1 MADASAAS
9 EIESPGASRG
19 FSPSGP
25 GTWAGLRLDRPRL
38 MGIVNVT
45 PDSFSDGGQFA
56 ESSAAIEHGL
66 RLVEEGADIIDVG
79 GESTRPGADPVP
91 VAEEID
97 RTIPVVAAL
106 AKAGALVSIDTRH
119 PGTMIAAI
127 DAGAGIV
134 NDVTALTGDPDS
146 ADVVAR
152 RRVPVVL
159 MHMRGE
165 PRTMQARPHYDDA
178 VTDIRTYLAGR
189 LAHCVKAGIAED
201 AVALDPGIGFGKTV
215 AHNLELL
222 RGLPALAALGRP
234 LLVGASRKSFI
245 GRLGGDAPATN
256 RLGGSLAAALFA
268 AANGARLLRVHDV
281 AATRQALAIWQALD
295 A

>member
-1 MADASAAS
+1 
-9 EIESPGASRG
+9 
-19 FSPSGP
+19 
-25 GTWAGLRLDRPRL
+25 

-56 ESSAAIEHGL
+56 ETSAAIEHGL

-79 GESTRPGADPVP
+79 GESTRPGAQPVS

-119 PGTMIAAI
+119 ARTMATAI
-127 DAGAGIV
+127 DAGATIV

-146 ADVVAR
+146 LNLVAR
-152 RRVPVVL
+152 QRVPVVL

-165 PRTMQARPHYDDA
+165 PRTMQAEPHYDDA
-178 VTDIRTYLAGR
+178 VVDIRTYLAER
-189 LAHCVKAGIAED
+189 LAACVKAGIAEN

-222 RGLPALAALGRP
+222 RGLPELASLGRP

-245 GRLGGDAPATN
+245 GKLSSDAPTTD
-256 RLGGSLAAALFA
+256 RLGGSLATALFA

-281 AATRQALAIWQALD
+281 AETRQALAIWQVLD

>member
-1 MADASAAS
+1 
-9 EIESPGASRG
+9 
-19 FSPSGP
+19 
-25 GTWAGLRLDRPRL
+25 

-56 ESSAAIEHGL
+56 ETSAAIDHGL

-79 GESTRPGADPVP
+79 GESTRPGAVPVS

-97 RTIPVVAAL
+97 RTIPVVGAL
-106 AKAGALVSIDTRH
+106 AKAGARVSIDTRH
-119 PGTMIAAI
+119 AVTMAAAI
-127 DAGAGIV
+127 DAGATIV
-134 NDVTALTGDPDS
+134 NDVTALTGDPNS
-146 ADVVAR
+146 TAVVAG

-178 VTDIRTYLAGR
+178 VADIRAYLAKR
-189 LAHCVKAGIAED
+189 LAACLAAGIAED
-201 AVALDPGIGFGKTV
+201 AIALDPGIGFGKTV

-222 RGLPALAALGRP
+222 RGLPALATLGRP

-245 GRLGGDAPATN
+245 GKLSTDAPATD

-281 AATRQALAIWQALD
+281 AETRQALAISQALD

>member
-1 MADASAAS
+1 
-9 EIESPGASRG
+9 
-19 FSPSGP
+19 
-25 GTWAGLRLDRPRL
+25 

-56 ESSAAIEHGL
+56 ETSAAIEHGL
-66 RLVEEGADIIDVG
+66 RLVEEGADIVDVG
-79 GESTRPGADPVP
+79 GESTRPGANPVS

-106 AKAGALVSIDTRH
+106 AKAGARVSIDTRH
-119 PGTMIAAI
+119 AETMDAAI
-127 DAGAGIV
+127 DAGAVIV

-146 ADVVAR
+146 SAVVAR

-159 MHMRGE
+159 MHMQGE
-165 PRTMQARPHYDDA
+165 PRTMQTEPHYDDA
-178 VTDIRTYLAGR
+178 VADIRAYLAER
-189 LAHCVKAGIAED
+189 VADCVRAGIAED
-201 AVALDPGIGFGKTV
+201 AIALDPGIGFGKTV

-222 RGLPALAALGRP
+222 RGLPTLATLGRP

-245 GRLGGDAPATN
+245 AKLSGDAPATD

-281 AATRQALAIWQALD
+281 AETRQALAIWQALD